1 MISGIGNSSSLWM
14 MARPSSAQ
22 MVSDLFSKL
31 DTKNQGYLEESDLE
45 AAFSSIATDDSSL
58 SVSELFSQLDSDG
71 DGKVTESEMSSSL
84 EQLSAQLDAGFN
96 NMRIT
101 GMEAGMP
108 PPPPPMSQSEDEGF
122 TLEELTAQ
130 LEEIDSTDSAR
141 YNLVSSIVSNFDEAD
156 ADGDGKVSMQ
166 EAMTYAQSTQSTTAA
181 DSSTTTVSAVGN
193 QSATVA
199 DDTTQAEVLRRIM
212 QLMDAYRTSDTTTAS
227 LVSALSISV

>member
-96 NMRIT
+96 NMRTT

-122 TLEELTAQ
+122 SLEELTAQ

-181 DSSTTTVSAVGN
+181 DSSTTMVSAVDN

>member
-96 NMRIT
+96 NMRTT
-101 GMEAGMP
+101 GMEAGM
-108 PPPPPMSQSEDEGF
+108 PPPPMSQSEDEGF
-122 TLEELTAQ
+122 SLEELTAQ

-181 DSSTTTVSAVGN
+181 DSSTTTVSAVDN

>member
-31 DTKNQGYLEESDLE
+31 DTKNLGYLEESDLE

-96 NMRIT
+96 NMRTT

-122 TLEELTAQ
+122 SLEELTAQ

-181 DSSTTTVSAVGN
+181 DSSITTVSAVDN

-199 DDTTQAEVLRRIM
+199 DDTTQAEILRRIM

>member
-96 NMRIT
+96 NMRTT

-181 DSSTTTVSAVGN
+181 DSSTTTVSAVDN

>member
-96 NMRIT
+96 NMRTT

>member
-96 NMRIT
+96 NMRTT

-122 TLEELTAQ
+122 SLEELTAQ

-181 DSSTTTVSAVGN
+181 DSSTTTVSAVDN

>member
-96 NMRIT
+96 NMRTT

-181 DSSTTTVSAVGN
+181 DSSITTVSAVDN

-199 DDTTQAEVLRRIM
+199 DDTTQAEILRRIM

>member
-122 TLEELTAQ
+122 SLEELTAQ

-181 DSSTTTVSAVGN
+181 DSSTTTVSAVDN

>member
-96 NMRIT
+96 NMRTT

-122 TLEELTAQ
+122 SLEELTAQ

-141 YNLVSSIVSNFDEAD
+141 YNLVSNIVSNFDEAD

-181 DSSTTTVSAVGN
+181 DSSITTVSAVDN

>member
-96 NMRIT
+96 NMRTT

-181 DSSTTTVSAVGN
+181 DSSTTTVSAVDS

-212 QLMDAYRTSDTTTAS
+212 QLMDAYRASDTTTAS